1 MGDADLS
8 ESCVAGGRAAVG
20 EHRTTG
26 SSLPSPELADGL
38 AGTSARAFR
47 ILVPVTDSKGT
58 QQSPRSIGTS
68 PTRTESPGC

>member
-8 ESCVAGGRAAVG
+8 ESCVAGGRRSVSTVQPAPRYLRPNWPMVWPA
-20 EHRTTG
+20 
-26 SSLPSPELADGL
+26 PQ
-38 AGTSARAFR
+38 RAFR
-47 ILVPVTDSKGT
+47 ILVPVTDSEGT